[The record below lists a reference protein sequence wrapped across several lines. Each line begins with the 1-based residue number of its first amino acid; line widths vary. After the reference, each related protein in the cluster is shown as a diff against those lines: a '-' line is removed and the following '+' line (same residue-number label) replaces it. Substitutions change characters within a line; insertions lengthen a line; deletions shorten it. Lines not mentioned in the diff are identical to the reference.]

1 MSSKDLINDKWSE
14 SMVTGELRLR
24 RNLDVAPLRL
34 QENRFQKSK
43 SSYDNRDRSR
53 YSYMIGSSEYKNKDG
68 KTENSDEIDNS
79 GQFQEML
86 SMPNSHRMPINEE
99 DKDIIMENEEKKE
112 DQIQSISEGDI
123 VNAQLNQI
131 SNKIPETGDR
141 GSSGFSKS
149 SA

>member
-1 MSSKDLINDKWSE
+1 
-14 SMVTGELRLR
+14 
-24 RNLDVAPLRL
+24 
-34 QENRFQKSK
+34 
-43 SSYDNRDRSR
+43 
-53 YSYMIGSSEYKNKDG
+53 
-68 KTENSDEIDNS
+68 
-79 GQFQEML
+79 
-86 SMPNSHRMPINEE
+86 MPINEE